1 MKLDGIGIF
10 VSDMRTMVDFY
21 KNILG
26 FEIHWDGK
34 EPNVMLKKDGVLF
47 MFYGRND
54 FEKMTNKRFNYVNGI
69 NGHYEIALSVSK
81 HEDVDLAYEN
91 IISKGVDSV
100 MKPTTEPWGQRT
112 CYIADPEGNLIEIGS
127 FNK

>member
-10 VSDMRTMVDFY
+10 VSDMKTMVEFY

-26 FEIHWDGK
+26 FELEWDGK

-54 FEKMTNKRFNYVNGI
+54 FEKMTNRQYNYANGI
-69 NGHYEIALSVSK
+69 NGNGA
-81 HEDVDLAYEN
+81 N
-91 IISKGVDSV
+91 N
-100 MKPTTEPWGQRT
+100 R
-112 CYIADPEGNLIEIGS
+112 NLWAKDMLYCRSRGKS
-127 FNK
+127 Y

>member
-10 VSDMRTMVDFY
+10 VSDMKTMAEFY

-26 FEIHWDGK
+26 FEIKWDGK

-54 FEKMTNKRFNYVNGI
+54 F
-69 NGHYEIALSVSK
+69 
-81 HEDVDLAYEN
+81 
-91 IISKGVDSV
+91 
-100 MKPTTEPWGQRT
+100 
-112 CYIADPEGNLIEIGS
+112 
-127 FNK
+127 